1 MNKLASTTIIH
12 VNRYATT
19 RSGLELFAN
28 FHYSPQCRS
37 ELADGGQR
45 GGVISYHPGGMFTG
59 SRDMDFVF
67 PTVKQAILDD
77 GHILVQPGHRLLVPT
92 SGHEILQDI
101 RSFFDYLESDRFL
114 AALPAGVNPDLNKV
128 LVSGF
133 SGGGYVARLAAIE
146 LHERNLRSGQGK
158 SKLGCVGLL
167 SYFGMGGDV
176 IKSPWI
182 RAEGP
187 QGDDNDTDSE
197 IFDTISRLYARG
209 EISDSPYPAEKRLKG
224 WENDLE
230 REPIWDWWNRCGTL
244 SDTLCGT
251 RGELRGSWG
260 RSDSKKA
267 EEVVPEKHH
276 GLFPQI
282 YFEGLGM
289 GSGFPPT
296 MLVHGTT
303 DELVPFEESVT
314 TRDQL
319 QKAGVD
325 VELVAVP
332 GVDHWLRYS
341 GKEESPVE
349 TEQAHAKVVE
359 FIRS

>member
-1 MNKLASTTIIH
+1 VVPAIML
-12 VNRYATT
+12 
-19 RSGLELFAN
+19 
-28 FHYSPQCRS
+28 
-37 ELADGGQR
+37 
-45 GGVISYHPGGMFTG
+45 
-59 SRDMDFVF
+59 RDRITEEVLKCYRNLSMRD
-67 PTVKQAILDD
+67 TEAILEH

-101 RSFFDYLESDRFL
+101 RSFFDYLESDLFL
-114 AALPAGVNPDLNKV
+114 ATLPPGVNPDLRKV

-146 LHERNLRSGQGK
+146 LDERKLRQQGN

-182 RAEGP
+182 RDARP
-187 QGDDNDTDSE
+187 QEEHGDFE
-197 IFDTISRLYARG
+197 LFDTISRLYARG

-244 SDTLCGT
+244 PDTLCGT
-251 RGELRGSWG
+251 RGELRGRWAGSE
-260 RSDSKKA
+260 SKKA
-267 EEVVPEKHH
+267 EEVVPEEHH

-282 YFEGLGM
+282 YFDRLEV
-289 GSGFPPT
+289 GSRFPPT
-296 MLVHGTT
+296 MLVHGTA
-303 DELVPFEESVT
+303 DPLVPFEESVT

-332 GVDHWLRYS
+332 GVDHWLRYP
-341 GKEESPVE
+341 GKEESPIE
-349 TEQAHAKVVE
+349 TEQAHQKVVE
-359 FIRS
+359 FIKRCMRRTV

>member
-1 MNKLASTTIIH
+1 
-12 VNRYATT
+12 
-19 RSGLELFAN
+19 
-28 FHYSPQCRS
+28 
-37 ELADGGQR
+37 
-45 GGVISYHPGGMFTG
+45 VIE
-59 SRDMDFVF
+59 
-67 PTVKQAILDD
+67 AILED
-77 GHILVQPGHRLLVPT
+77 GHILIQPGHRLLVPT

-101 RSFFDYLESDRFL
+101 RSFHDYLESDRFL
-114 AALPAGVNPDLNKV
+114 ATLPPGVNPDLNKV

-146 LHERNLRSGQGK
+146 LNERKLRSGQRT

-182 RAEGP
+182 RHKGP
-187 QGDDNDTDSE
+187 QEDDNDKDFE
-197 IFDTISRLYARG
+197 LFNTISRLYARG
-209 EISDSPYPAEKRLKG
+209 EISDSPYPAERRLKG

-230 REPIWDWWNRCGTL
+230 RGPIWDWWNRCGTL
-244 SDTLCGT
+244 PDTLCGT
-251 RGELRGSWG
+251 RGELRRRWG
-260 RSDSKKA
+260 RSESKKA
-267 EEVVPEKHH
+267 VEVVPEEHH

-282 YFEGLGM
+282 YFDRLEVR
-289 GSGFPPT
+289 SRFPPT

-319 QKAGVD
+319 RKAGVD

-332 GVDHWLRYS
+332 GVDHWLRYP
-341 GKEESPVE
+341 GKEDSPVE
-349 TEQAHAKVVE
+349 TEQAHEKVVE
-359 FIRS
+359 FIRRCMGRTV

>member
-1 MNKLASTTIIH
+1 VVPAIML
-12 VNRYATT
+12 
-19 RSGLELFAN
+19 
-28 FHYSPQCRS
+28 
-37 ELADGGQR
+37 
-45 GGVISYHPGGMFTG
+45 
-59 SRDMDFVF
+59 RDRITEEVLKCYRNLSMRD
-67 PTVKQAILDD
+67 TEAILEH

-101 RSFFDYLESDRFL
+101 RSFFDYLESDLFL
-114 AALPAGVNPDLNKV
+114 ATLPPGVNPDLRKV

-146 LHERNLRSGQGK
+146 LDERKLRQQGN

-182 RAEGP
+182 RDARP
-187 QGDDNDTDSE
+187 QEEHGDFE
-197 IFDTISRLYARG
+197 LFDTISRLYARG

-244 SDTLCGT
+244 PDTLCGT
-251 RGELRGSWG
+251 RGELRGRWAGSE
-260 RSDSKKA
+260 SKKA
-267 EEVVPEKHH
+267 EEVVPEEHH

-282 YFEGLGM
+282 YFDRLEV
-289 GSGFPPT
+289 GSRFPPT
-296 MLVHGTT
+296 MLVHGTA
-303 DELVPFEESVT
+303 DPLVPFEESVT

-332 GVDHWLRYS
+332 GVDHWLRYP
-341 GKEESPVE
+341 GKEESPIE
-349 TEQAHAKVVE
+349 TEQAHQKVVG
-359 FIRS
+359 FIRRCMGQTV